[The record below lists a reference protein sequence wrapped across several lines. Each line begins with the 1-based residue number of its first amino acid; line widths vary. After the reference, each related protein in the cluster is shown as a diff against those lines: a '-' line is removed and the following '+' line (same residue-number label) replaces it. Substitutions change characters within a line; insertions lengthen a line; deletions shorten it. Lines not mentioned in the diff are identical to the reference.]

1 MEETFQTVKDIIV
14 DSLSC
19 DEEDV
24 TMEARLAEDLNAD
37 SLDAVELMMSIEDA
51 FGIEVPDEAAQD
63 MKTVKSIVAYVDEHK
78 ALVIL

>member
-24 TMEARLAEDLNAD
+24 TMEARLAEDLNTD

-78 ALVIL
+78 A

>member
-51 FGIEVPDEAAQD
+51 FSIEVPDEAAQD

-78 ALVIL
+78 A

>member
-24 TMEARLAEDLNAD
+24 TLEARLAEDLNAD
-37 SLDAVELMMSIEDA
+37 SLDAVELMMAIEDA

-63 MKTVKSIVAYVDEHK
+63 MKTVKSIVAYVDKHK
-78 ALVIL
+78 A

>member
-24 TMEARLAEDLNAD
+24 TLEARLAEDLNAH
-37 SLDAVELMMSIEDA
+37 SLDAVELMMAIEDA

-63 MKTVKSIVAYVDEHK
+63 MKTVKSIVVYVDEHK
-78 ALVIL
+78 A

>member
-24 TMEARLAEDLNAD
+24 TLEARLAEDLNAD
-37 SLDAVELMMSIEDA
+37 SLDAVELMMAIEDV

-78 ALVIL
+78 A

>member
-24 TMEARLAEDLNAD
+24 TLEARLAEDLNAD
-37 SLDAVELMMSIEDA
+37 SLDAVELMMAIEDA
-51 FGIEVPDEAAQD
+51 FGIEVPDEAALL
-63 MKTVKSIVAYVDEHK
+63 K
-78 ALVIL
+78 ALLSM

>member
-37 SLDAVELMMSIEDA
+37 SLDAVELMMSIKDA

-63 MKTVKSIVAYVDEHK
+63 MKTVKRIVAYVDEHK
-78 ALVIL
+78 A

>member
-24 TMEARLAEDLNAD
+24 TLEARLAEDLNAD
-37 SLDAVELMMSIEDA
+37 SLDAVELMMAIEDA
-51 FGIEVPDEAAQD
+51 FGIEVPDEAVQD

-78 ALVIL
+78 A

>member
-24 TMEARLAEDLNAD
+24 TLEARLAEDLNAD
-37 SLDAVELMMSIEDA
+37 SLDAVELMMAIEDA

-63 MKTVKSIVAYVDEHK
+63 MKTVKSIVAYGDEHK
-78 ALVIL
+78 A

>member
-24 TMEARLAEDLNAD
+24 TLEARLAEDLNAD
-37 SLDAVELMMSIEDA
+37 SLDAVELMMAIEDA

-63 MKTVKSIVAYVDEHK
+63 MKTVKSIVVYVDEHK
-78 ALVIL
+78 A

>member
-78 ALVIL
+78 A

>member
-24 TMEARLAEDLNAD
+24 TLEARLAEDLNAD
-37 SLDAVELMMSIEDA
+37 SLDAVELMMAIEDA

-63 MKTVKSIVAYVDEHK
+63 MKNVKSIVAYVDEHK
-78 ALVIL
+78 A

>member
-1 MEETFQTVKDIIV
+1 MEEIFQTVKDIIV

-24 TMEARLAEDLNAD
+24 TLEARLAEDLNAD
-37 SLDAVELMMSIEDA
+37 SLDAVELMMAIEDA

-78 ALVIL
+78 A

>member
-1 MEETFQTVKDIIV
+1 
-14 DSLSC
+14 
-19 DEEDV
+19 
-24 TMEARLAEDLNAD
+24 MEARLAEDLNAD

-78 ALVIL
+78 A

>member
-24 TMEARLAEDLNAD
+24 TLEARLAEDLNAD
-37 SLDAVELMMSIEDA
+37 SLDAVELMMAIEDA

-63 MKTVKSIVAYVDEHK
+63 MKTVKSIVAYVEEHK
-78 ALVIL
+78 A

>member
-24 TMEARLAEDLNAD
+24 TLEARLAEDLNAD
-37 SLDAVELMMSIEDA
+37 SLDAVELMMAIEDA

-63 MKTVKSIVAYVDEHK
+63 MKRPHRRD
-78 ALVIL
+78 

>member
-24 TMEARLAEDLNAD
+24 TMKARLAEDLNAD

-78 ALVIL
+78 A

>member
-1 MEETFQTVKDIIV
+1 MEETYQTVKDIIV

-78 ALVIL
+78 A

>member
-1 MEETFQTVKDIIV
+1 MEETFQTIKDIIV

-78 ALVIL
+78 A

>member
-24 TMEARLAEDLNAD
+24 TLEARLAEDLNAD
-37 SLDAVELMMSIEDA
+37 SLDAIELMMAIEDA

-78 ALVIL
+78 A

>member
-1 MEETFQTVKDIIV
+1 MKMEETFQTVKDIIV

-24 TMEARLAEDLNAD
+24 TLEARLAEDLNAD
-37 SLDAVELMMSIEDA
+37 SLDAVELMMAIEDA

-78 ALVIL
+78 A

>member
-24 TMEARLAEDLNAD
+24 TLEARLAEDLNAD
-37 SLDAVELMMSIEDA
+37 SLDAVELMMAIEDA

-63 MKTVKSIVAYVDEHK
+63 MKNVKSIVAYVD
-78 ALVIL
+78 

>member
-24 TMEARLAEDLNAD
+24 TLEARLAEDLNAD
-37 SLDAVELMMSIEDA
+37 SLDAVELMMAIEDA

-78 ALVIL
+78 A

>member
-24 TMEARLAEDLNAD
+24 TLEARLAEDLNAD
-37 SLDAVELMMSIEDA
+37 SLDAVELMMAIEDA
-51 FGIEVPDEAAQD
+51 FGIEVPDEAAQE
-63 MKTVKSIVAYVDEHK
+63 MKTVRSIVDYVDAHK
-78 ALVIL
+78 V

>member
-24 TMEARLAEDLNAD
+24 TLEARLAEDLNAD
-37 SLDAVELMMSIEDA
+37 SLDAVELMMAIEDA

-63 MKTVKSIVAYVDEHK
+63 MKTVKSIVAYVDQHK
-78 ALVIL
+78 A

>member
-63 MKTVKSIVAYVDEHK
+63 MKTVKSIVAYVEEHK
-78 ALVIL
+78 A

>member
-24 TMEARLAEDLNAD
+24 TLEARLAEDLNAD
-37 SLDAVELMMSIEDA
+37 SLDAVELMMAIEDA
-51 FGIEVPDEAAQD
+51 FGIEVLDEAAQD

-78 ALVIL
+78 A

>member
-24 TMEARLAEDLNAD
+24 TLEARLAEDLNAD
-37 SLDAVELMMSIEDA
+37 SLDAVELMMAIEDA

-63 MKTVKSIVAYVDEHK
+63 MKTVKSIVTYVDEHK
-78 ALVIL
+78 A